1 MKKTAA
7 FVITLFCLSLL
18 LANPTVASQESSAA
32 RLLAEINLAR
42 SKPHIYA
49 EYLYQLRK
57 TFNGKLRYAPG
68 KTSFVRTSEGT
79 AAVDEAIRY
88 MLSRKALPPL
98 NDSVGLSFAAAE
110 LARNQ
115 EKSGAVGHSNIRN
128 QLLKKR
134 VERYGNW
141 ESSIAESIIYSPVD
155 PRGMVMQLII
165 DDGVPGREHRS
176 NLFSNSF
183 SKVGI
188 FCGPHPKFEGV
199 CVINFAGDFHDH
211 PHIFKHQTQLKTKS

>member
-1 MKKTAA
+1 MKKTVA
-7 FVITLFCLSLL
+7 FTIILFCFSLL
-18 LANPTVASQESSAA
+18 STNPAVASQESSAA
-32 RLLAEINLAR
+32 KLLAEINLAR

-49 EYLYQLRK
+49 RYLSQLRK
-57 TFNGKLRYAPG
+57 TFHGKLRYAPG

-88 MLSRKALPPL
+88 MLARKAMPPL
-98 NDSVGLSFAAAE
+98 DDSIGLSFAAAE
-110 LARNQ
+110 LARTQ
-115 EKSGAVGHSNIRN
+115 EKSGAVGHSNARN
-128 QLLKKR
+128 QQLKKR

-141 ESSIAESIIYSPVD
+141 ESSIAESIIYSSVD

-165 DDGVPGREHRS
+165 DDGVPGREHRV

-199 CVINFAGDFHDH
+199 CVINFAGDFQDH
-211 PHIFKHQTQLKTKS
+211 PHIFKPQTQLKTKS